1 VISARR
7 LRALALFAG
16 AGAAALAS
24 CTNSSTTTTYTPI
37 TGILI
42 QSQALVAGFGCGQ
55 GGSQVFRYA
64 AAVSFAPAQDGGQV
78 GLDGEEA
85 GAPVEQMDMPLT
97 NIFDCFVD
105 GVFENLPTSDAGSLT
120 FTVTIYAYNMAL
132 YDKAGLPASLG
143 CPPAQDGGLCTPGTV
158 PLTDAQKKLAPW
170 TTTCIATQQSGTP
183 VIAVC
188 GPLEAPATEP
198 GDGAIDAALEA
209 ASDAASDAGPAV
221 DAAGDA
227 GATLPLDGSID
238 GAEPATDGG
247 DASTDGAP
255 ADGAAVP
262 SDG

>member
-1 VISARR
+1 M
-7 LRALALFAG
+7 
-16 AGAAALAS
+16 
-24 CTNSSTTTTYTPI
+24 
-37 TGILI
+37 I

-55 GGSQVFRYA
+55 GDGQVFRYA
-64 AAVSFAPAQDGGQV
+64 AAVSFAPAEDGGQD
-78 GLDGEEA
+78 GADGEEA
-85 GAPVEQMDMPLT
+85 GALVEQNDVPLT

-120 FTVTIYAYNMAL
+120 FTVTIYAYDLKL
-132 YDKAGLPASLG
+132 YDEAGLPASLG
-143 CPPAQDGGLCTPGTV
+143 CPPAPDGGLCTPGTL
-158 PLTDAQKKLAPW
+158 PLTAAQKKLAPW
-170 TTTCIATQQSGTP
+170 STTCTATQQSGTP

-188 GPLEAPATEP
+188 GPLEAPAPATEP
-198 GDGAIDAALEA
+198 GDGSTDAALEA

-227 GATLPLDGSID
+227 GVAPPLDGSID